1 MFAKDYRKAA
11 WGKLSNNWTTAVVAY
26 LIYAALTAA
35 VSSTGVGTIAVL
47 IFDGVLLVGLSSMLL
62 DISRIGQ
69 SKIENVFDGFRYGLA
84 TNIVAGLLVNIFT
97 FLWTLLFI
105 IPGIVKSY
113 SYSMTYY
120 ILADNPNLAPSE
132 AIDMSKKM
140 MHGNK
145 WRLFCLDFSFI
156 GWYLLCALTLGVLT
170 LWITP
175 YNMMARAQF
184 YESLKGEAPQ
194 DDAFVGG
201 MAEEPKSDNT
211 TQL

>member
-97 FLWTLLFI
+97 FLWTLLAIVAGGVLIFLSVLLLPEEAAVIVSVILYLAMLIFI
-105 IPGIVKSY
+105 VAFTLRY
-113 SYSMTYY
+113 
-120 ILADNPNLAPSE
+120 
-132 AIDMSKKM
+132 
-140 MHGNK
+140 
-145 WRLFCLDFSFI
+145 
-156 GWYLLCALTLGVLT
+156 ALT
-170 LWITP
+170 P
-175 YNMMARAQF
+175 YI
-184 YESLKGEAPQ
+184 
-194 DDAFVGG
+194 VV
-201 MAEEPKSDNT
+201 
-211 TQL
+211 

>member
-11 WGKLSNNWTTAVVAY
+11 WAKLSNNWTTIVVAH
-26 LIYAALTAA
+26 LIYAVLVGV
-35 VSSTGVGTIAVL
+35 VSSTGIGSIAAL

-62 DISRIGQ
+62 DIARIGQ

-84 TNIVAGLLVNIFT
+84 SNIVAGLLVNIFT

-113 SYSMTYY
+113 SYSMTYF

-156 GWYLLCALTLGVLT
+156 GWYLLSILTLGILA

-175 YNMMARAQF
+175 YNMMAHEQF
-184 YESLKGEAPQ
+184 YESIKGEAPQ

-201 MAEEPKSDNT
+201 MAEEPKSDDT